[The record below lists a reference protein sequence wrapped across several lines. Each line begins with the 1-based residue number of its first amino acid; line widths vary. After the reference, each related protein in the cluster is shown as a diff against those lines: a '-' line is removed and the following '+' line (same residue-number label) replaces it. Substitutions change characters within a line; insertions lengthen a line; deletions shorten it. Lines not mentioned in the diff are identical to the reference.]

1 MKEISLKKTYDEYE
15 KINLCDN
22 DVNSKIY
29 ILNVIGKINTIT
41 ISDNFNIKIRNLNDN
56 EIKRFITFRDK
67 NVANNFQKNNFE
79 IFSKVEQM
87 NFDDEIINNFFEEEK
102 IKLVDDLDDN
112 EKSQL
117 SKLYLFCKNIIII
130 DLNYNKVFDE
140 FKNYNSYFY
149 NNNLTY
155 LYESE
160 EVATIESFVDGLTKL
175 ISIFIC

>member
-117 SKLYLFCKNIIII
+117 SKLY
-130 DLNYNKVFDE
+130 
-140 FKNYNSYFY
+140 
-149 NNNLTY
+149 
-155 LYESE
+155 
-160 EVATIESFVDGLTKL
+160 FVKILL
-175 ISIFIC
+175 